1 MTSYNSGTPTQ
12 NRTPQSIGFLLL
24 DNFTL
29 ISLASAVEPLRM
41 ANQLS
46 GRELYRWST
55 LSVDGGQ
62 VWASDGLQITPDAA
76 MHKAPAMDTV
86 IVCGGIGIQR
96 TVTREH
102 VSWLQSQARQ
112 SRRLGAVCTG
122 SWALA
127 CAGLAHAAS
136 DAKNSQASAPAGT
149 SSSDRAMATTAQAE
163 REQLE
168 KALTGVKTV
177 TGISAKLSQM
187 GYQIT
192 AINDA
197 DKNSMEYEVVKG
209 PHSHE
214 VTLDL
219 SGGQVTDVSVAANL
233 WRADSTKLALE
244 GKKVQAIK
252 SSDFSDRRFM
262 PAWNAEKQ
270 ALQKSMTPGKAP
282 ADYLS
287 QLQGLGYTVTSV
299 NDREKDYVEVEIVKG
314 QNSYEVQLDLNT
326 KTGKAEKVDVTNN
339 LWESDATEAALKR
352 RGG

>member
-1 MTSYNSGTPTQ
+1 MQRSVKHTTSIALT
-12 NRTPQSIGFLLL
+12 
-24 DNFTL
+24 TL
-29 ISLASAVEPLRM
+29 
-41 ANQLS
+41 
-46 GRELYRWST
+46 
-55 LSVDGGQ
+55 
-62 VWASDGLQITPDAA
+62 
-76 MHKAPAMDTV
+76 
-86 IVCGGIGIQR
+86 
-96 TVTREH
+96 
-102 VSWLQSQARQ
+102 
-112 SRRLGAVCTG
+112 
-122 SWALA
+122 ALA

-136 DAKNSQASAPAGT
+136 DAKNSQASASAGT

-233 WRADSTKLALE
+233 WRADTTKLALE